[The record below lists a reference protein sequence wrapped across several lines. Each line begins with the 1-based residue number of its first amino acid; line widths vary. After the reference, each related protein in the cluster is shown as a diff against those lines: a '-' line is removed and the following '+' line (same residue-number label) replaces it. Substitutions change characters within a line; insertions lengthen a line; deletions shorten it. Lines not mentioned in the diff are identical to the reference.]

1 MLRGKLEQQ
10 KMADLPAYRLM
21 PTPPFTF
28 VGVDTFGP
36 WSIATRRTRGGV
48 ANAKRWAIMFS
59 CLVTRAIHIEIVEE
73 MTSSSFIN
81 VLRRFTALRGPVK
94 EFKSDQGT
102 NFIGAVNE
110 LGLNC
115 VNVEDQ
121 NIKNFL
127 DINKSIWKS
136 NPPCFTY
143 EWRMG
148 AHDGISP

>member
-10 KMADLPAYRLM
+10 KMADLPADRLT

-94 EFKSDQGT
+94 EFRSDQGT

-136 NPPCFTY
+136 NPPCFIY